1 MKILVYYP
9 FTADQVDALRAIA
22 VHQGHELKFAA
33 DEDEATE
40 QVSDCQALMGLFT
53 ERITAAGQQLRWIQS
68 FSAGM
73 DNFLYPEIIDRPQV
87 VVSNTAGLFAPQGG
101 EHAWALLLA
110 LSRGLLP
117 SVRNMSERKWAG
129 GQVIELTG
137 MTLGLIGLGGFGRET
152 AKRAR
157 GYDMR
162 VLGLDPVRQAPMPD
176 IAEIRPPD
184 TENLN
189 WLLSS
194 SDAVVIGCPR
204 TPQTYHLIGAD
215 QLAQMRKTAYLICV
229 SRGGI
234 IDESALASALHNG
247 ELAGAGLDVCEEEPL
262 PTDHPLWDAPNL
274 ILTPHRA
281 GASQHR
287 PRKIH
292 EFFCDNLRRYL
303 SGEQPLNIVDKAR
316 GF

>member
-1 MKILVYYP
+1 MKILVHYA
-9 FTADQVDALRAIA
+9 FTDEQVDELRTIA
-22 VHQGHELKFAA
+22 TEYGHDLYYAA
-33 DEDEATE
+33 DETAAIE
-40 QVSDCQALMGLFT
+40 QVPGCECLLGLFNENVT
-53 ERITAAGQQLRWIQS
+53 RAGDQLRWIQS

-73 DNFLYPEIIDRPQV
+73 DNFLYPEIIEREQV
-87 VVSNTAGLFAPQGG
+87 TVSNTAGLFAPQGG

-110 LSRGLLP
+110 LTRGIRLA
-117 SVRNMSERKWAG
+117 VQNMGERAWAG

-137 MTLGLIGLGGFGRET
+137 MTLGLIGLGGFGQET

-162 VLGLDPVRQAPMPD
+162 VLGLDPVREAPMDD
-176 IAEIRPPD
+176 IDEIRTPHPD
-184 TENLN
+184 SLQ

-194 SDAVVIGCPR
+194 SDAVVVGCPR
-204 TPQTYHLIGAD
+204 TPQTYHLLGAD
-215 QLAQMRKTAYLICV
+215 QLAQMKPTAYLICV

-234 IDESALASALHNG
+234 IDESALIHALEEG
-247 ELAGAGLDVCEEEPL
+247 LIAGAGLDVCEQEPL
-262 PTDHPLWDAPNL
+262 PADSPLWGTPNL

-303 SGEQPLNIVDKAR
+303 RGETPLNLVDKAR